1 MRCIGIIGAMEVEVA
16 SLKER
21 MKDAQ
26 VVHKAS
32 MEFYAGMLENKNVV
46 VVRSGIGKVNAAVC
60 TQILID
66 DFKAEAV
73 INTGIAH
80 KIAGYGQVGAGTVHP
95 PMECFEKAIAA
106 YAKKLGFEA

>member
-21 MKDAQ
+21 MKDVQ

-60 TQILID
+60 TQIL
-66 DFKAEAV
+66 FHE
-73 INTGIAH
+73 
-80 KIAGYGQVGAGTVHP
+80 
-95 PMECFEKAIAA
+95 
-106 YAKKLGFEA
+106 